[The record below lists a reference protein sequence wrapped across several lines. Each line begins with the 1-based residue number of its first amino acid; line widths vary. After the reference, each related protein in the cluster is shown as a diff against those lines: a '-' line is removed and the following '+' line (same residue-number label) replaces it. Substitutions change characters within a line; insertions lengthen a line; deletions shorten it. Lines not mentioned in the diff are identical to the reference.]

1 MLKQLLYILKRD
13 SEHYVP
19 RGAFESFAK
28 SMTYQSK
35 KLKFPRTDY
44 IFLPQTPSA
53 RPMGGISY
61 DDVLKE
67 GKKIIDFKDARL
79 ERIKKENEAR
89 ETLKNP
95 SATDEQIAKAREI
108 LESAPTPEEDQKQ
121 IDKILY
127 SID

>member
-1 MLKQLLYILKRD
+1 
-13 SEHYVP
+13 
-19 RGAFESFAK
+19 
-28 SMTYQSK
+28 MTYQSK

-61 DDVLKE
+61 NDVLKE

-108 LESAPTPEEDQKQ
+108 LENAPTPEEDQKQ